1 MTSNLA
7 PTIVQ
12 NEAVTLARALRAR
25 TLSAVEVM
33 NAFLDQIER
42 LNPLVNA
49 IVALRPRDELLRE
62 AAESDRALA
71 AGEPVGPLH
80 GLPWAVKDLEDTKGI
95 VSTYGSP
102 LFRDHVPGE
111 DGLMPGRLRGAGA
124 IFIGKTNVPEFGF
137 GSQTYNPVYGA
148 TGNAWDPSKT
158 AGGSSGGAGAALAL
172 NMLPA
177 ADGSD
182 MMGSLRNPA
191 AFNAVFGFRPSAG
204 RVPYGP
210 RDDVFMEQLSCE
222 GPMGR
227 SVADIGLLLS
237 VQAGPDAS
245 NPLSIAEDAAAFAGP
260 LGRDFAGAR
269 IGWVGDFGGYLATEP
284 GVLGAC
290 EAAFEGLAAAGCV
303 IEPVEDVGYPLER
316 LWDAW
321 LTLRQV
327 WAGGGLLAAYQDP
340 AQRAL
345 MKPEIQWEV
354 EGASRHSAL
363 EVRRAGVIRSDWY
376 RALLK
381 LFERYDF
388 LLAPV
393 AQVFPFDKRMP
404 WPRDVGGRAMDT
416 YHRWMEATSIWTLA
430 GLPALAVPA
439 GFSAGGL
446 PTGVQIIGPNRADL
460 AVLQLGHAYDL
471 ATRVARPSPPL
482 LRP

>member
-1 MTSNLA
+1 MKTDLS
-7 PTIVQ
+7 PTLVW

-25 TLSAVEVM
+25 AVSAVEVM

-49 IVALRPRDELLRE
+49 IVALRPREDLLRE
-62 AAESDRALA
+62 AAASDRPLA

-95 VSTYGSP
+95 ASTYGSP
-102 LFRDHVPGE
+102 LFRDHLPDA
-111 DGLMPGRLRGAGA
+111 DGLMPSRLRRAGA

-172 NMLPA
+172 NMLSA

-210 RDDVFMEQLSCE
+210 RDDVFLEQLSCE

-245 NPLSIAEDAAAFAGP
+245 NPLSIAEDAAVFAAP
-260 LGRDFAGAR
+260 LDRDFRGAR
-269 IGWVGDFGGYLATEP
+269 IGWVGDFRGYLAMEP
-284 GVLGAC
+284 GVIAAC
-290 EAAFEGLAAAGCV
+290 TNAFEGFEAVGCV
-303 IEPVEDVGYPLER
+303 VEPVEDVGYPLEK
-316 LWDAW
+316 LWEAW
-321 LTLRQV
+321 LILRQV
-327 WAGGGLLAAYQDP
+327 WAGGSLHAIYDDP
-340 AQRAL
+340 AKRPL
-345 MKPEIQWEV
+345 LKPEIRWEI
-354 EGASRHSAL
+354 EGASRHSGL
-363 EVRRAGVIRSDWY
+363 DVRRAAVIRSDWY

-393 AQVFPFDKRMP
+393 AQVFPFDKTLP
-404 WPRDVGGRAMDT
+404 WPREVGGRVMDT

-439 GFSAGGL
+439 GFGEAGL

-471 ATRVARPSPPL
+471 ATRAARPVPPL

>member
-1 MTSNLA
+1 MTTDLA
-7 PTIVQ
+7 PSIVQ
-12 NEAVTLARALRAR
+12 NEAVTLVRALRDR

-62 AAESDRALA
+62 AAACDRASA
-71 AGEPVGPLH
+71 AGEPIGLLH

-95 VSTYGSP
+95 VTTYGSP
-102 LFRDHVPGE
+102 LFRDHVPDE
-111 DGLMPGRLRGAGA
+111 DGLMPSRLRCAGA

-172 NMLPA
+172 NLVPA

-191 AFNAVFGFRPSAG
+191 AFNGVFGFRPSAG

-210 RDDVFMEQLSCE
+210 RDDVFLEQLACE

-227 SVADIGLLLS
+227 SVADVALQLS

-245 NPLSIAEDAAAFAGP
+245 NPLSIAEDAAGFAAP
-260 LGRDFAGAR
+260 LARDFAGTR
-269 IGWVGDFGGYLATEP
+269 IGWVGDFGGYLAMEP
-284 GVLGAC
+284 GVLTAC
-290 EAAFEGLAAAGCV
+290 EKSFAGFEAAGCV
-303 IEPVEDVGYPLER
+303 VEPVAEVGYPLER
-316 LWDAW
+316 LWEAW
-321 LTLRQV
+321 LILRQV
-327 WAGGGLLAAYQDP
+327 WSGGGLLAFYEDP

-345 MKPEIQWEV
+345 LKPEIQWEI
-354 EGASRHSAL
+354 EGASRHSGL
-363 EVRRAGVIRSDWY
+363 DVRRAGVIRSDWY

-393 AQVFPFDKRMP
+393 AQVFPFDKTQP
-404 WPRDVGGRAMDT
+404 WPRAVGGRTMDT

-439 GFSAGGL
+439 GFSSGGL

-460 AVLQLGHAYDL
+460 AVLQVGHAYDL
-471 ATRVARPSPPL
+471 ATRATRPTPPL
-482 LRP
+482 LRA